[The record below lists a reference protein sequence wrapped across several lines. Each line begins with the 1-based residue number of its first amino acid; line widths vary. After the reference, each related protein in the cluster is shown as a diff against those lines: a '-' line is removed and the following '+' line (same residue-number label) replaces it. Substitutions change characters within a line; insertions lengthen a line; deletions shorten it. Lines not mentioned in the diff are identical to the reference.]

1 MDFLAKNLNDYSEKH
16 TQVFYHEILREIER
30 YTHLKVLMPQM
41 LSGHLQGQYLS
52 FISQLVQP
60 RRILEIGTYTGYS
73 AICLA
78 QGLTQDGFLHTLE
91 VNEEL
96 KEPVEGFFQKA
107 GLSDKIKM
115 HIGDAM
121 ELIDGL
127 DETFDLVFIDADKPN
142 YPNYYEK
149 ILPKVRIGGCIMIDN
164 VLWSGKVTQKVIKE
178 NDKQT
183 QGIHQLN
190 QLVHNDDRVANVL
203 LPLRDG
209 IMMIQKIRD

>member
-1 MDFLAKNLNDYSEKH
+1 MDFLPKNLNDYSEKH
-16 TQVFYHEILREIER
+16 TQVFHNEILKEIER
-30 YTHLKVLMPQM
+30 YTYLKVLMPQM

-96 KEPVEGFFQKA
+96 REPVEGFFEKA
-107 GLSDKIKM
+107 GLSDKIQM

-121 ELIDGL
+121 ELIDAL
-127 DETFDLVFIDADKPN
+127 EETFDLVFIDADKPN

-149 ILPKVRIGGCIMIDN
+149 VLPKLRIGGCILIDN

-183 QGIHQLN
+183 MGIHQLN

-209 IMMIQKIRD
+209 IMMIQKLRD